1 MRNKTGFPSLA
12 FSGRLP
18 SSGPSRR
25 RRDRRW
31 FVGWPGSTFSNQIT
45 LSRHYA
51 LGTNASNYYYNA
63 RGVFPRLDDGRLIR
77 DAYDRRKKRRGPES
91 PAE

>member
-1 MRNKTGFPSLA
+1 LA
-12 FSGRLP
+12 ARGGGCATKR
-18 SSGPSRR
+18 
-25 RRDRRW
+25 
-31 FVGWPGSTFSNQIT
+31 V
-45 LSRHYA
+45 
-51 LGTNASNYYYNA
+51 YYNA